1 MENKKTTVTIKNHA
15 FNPASLEV
23 GTGEEVVWK
32 NEDLA
37 PHTVVSDPE
46 GQAFKSG
53 IIIWKANFSH
63 QFQEPGEYDYHC
75 TIHPQMHGK
84 VTVK

>member
-15 FNPASLEV
+15 FNPAALEV
-23 GTGEEVVWK
+23 ESGEEVVWK

-53 IIIWKANFSH
+53 IIIWKGNFSH